1 MELGKVFVESVIVGK
16 RHRALEVPKVDSLAE
31 SMKAIGLQ
39 QPISVYVDGEDAA
52 YLVAGHHRL
61 EAARKLGW
69 EEIPATFVRMNP
81 VEREMWEIAEN
92 LFRVDLSKEQRD
104 AHIRRYAELLTERE
118 AANDKIP
125 QTAAFSKVGAGRGN
139 KGIAKKI
146 ADETGLSDDTVRR
159 ALNPQPPKLVTPRT
173 VVNDDDSVVVQVNSL
188 IAAWNRAGPE
198 ARQRFRDHI
207 DEPVFENTRAGAR

>member
-1 MELGKVFVESVIVGK
+1 MELGKVFVDSVIVGK

-52 YLVAGHHRL
+52 FLVAGHHRL

-69 EEIPATFVRMNP
+69 EEIPATFVQMNP

-92 LFRVDLSKEQRD
+92 LFRVDLSKEQRV
-104 AHIRRYAELLTERE
+104 AHIRRYAELLKERPQPPQS
-118 AANDKIP
+118 AAPVKP
-125 QTAAFSKVGAGRGN
+125 RGHAQT
-139 KGIAKKI
+139 KGVVRTIAN
-146 ADETGLSDDTVRR
+146 ETGLSDDTVRR
-159 ALNPQPPKLVTPRT
+159 ALNPAPPKLVTPRT
-173 VVNDDDSVVVQVNSL
+173 VVNDDDSVVTQVNSL